1 MEPLPGVVA
10 GSADDEPR
18 VRPFAW
24 CLVCAFVLA
33 YVTLYNLPF
42 PLTQLPGIATGE
54 WLAWVST
61 VTKTW
66 TEWEH
71 AATHWFGANLLGLA
85 DVKPIEQTG
94 SGDTLYDYV
103 HAATKA
109 AVACLLAALW
119 CALDRRGRSQPT
131 AHALVRIYV
140 RYALAATML
149 GYGFHKVFPLQ
160 FGALDDERLFST
172 YGNSSPMFLVWTF
185 MAASPAYT
193 IFGGAMEALGGAL
206 LFFRRTTTLGALVS
220 VGVMTNVA
228 MLNYCYDVPVKL
240 YSTHLLAMAVF
251 LLAKDA
257 PRLLRVLLLN
267 RATTPAVLRRRMP
280 TYLLVVVLACKA
292 TVAGYLTW
300 SAFSSSQ
307 KMWQQTRDPGQ
318 RKPLQGIWEVTE
330 FTHELSP
337 ATADANARAWQ
348 RITFSQ
354 WDFAQVTRKDDS
366 KQYWRTAVDAAAKQV
381 TLTQMGANAAT
392 PIVLTYEEK
401 AEDAAVV
408 PPDAKPAAPASGS
421 PKPTTPRELRLQGE
435 LDGAKLS
442 VTLRLREPNSFPI
455 HARGFRWVQSYPFNS
470 NQ

>member
-1 MEPLPGVVA
+1 MEPVPGVLVEA
-10 GSADDEPR
+10 ADDEPR
-18 VRPFAW
+18 VRRFVW
-24 CLVCAFVLA
+24 CFLGAFVLA

-42 PLTQLPGIATGE
+42 PLAHVPGQAKGDWLQWLPAATK
-54 WLAWVST
+54 A
-61 VTKTW
+61 W

-103 HAATKA
+103 SAATKA
-109 AVACLLAALW
+109 AIAGLLAVVW

-131 AHALVRIYV
+131 AHALVRIYA

-251 LLAKDA
+251 LLAKDV
-257 PRLLRVLLLN
+257 PRLVRVLLLN

-280 TYLLVVVLACKA
+280 VVLLVVVLACKA
-292 TVAGYLTW
+292 TVVGYLTW

-337 ATADANARAWQ
+337 APADASVRAWQ
-348 RITFSQ
+348 RLTFSR

-381 TLTQMGANAAT
+381 TLSQAGGQAAT

-401 AEDAAVV
+401 AEDAAGA
-408 PPDAKPAAPASGS
+408 PPDATPGAAASGS
-421 PKPTTPRELRLQGE
+421 PKPTTHRELRLQGE